1 MLLYHRMGNNAITFI
16 MCDADYANAPYA
28 TINAYFELLPDQE
41 EGLFDGDVPLSRAQA
56 MTLIMRATTQVNK
69 AQAPE
74 TDSDF
79 TAKVGETQY
88 TNFAAPMDEY
98 AYVNTSTGL
107 NEETFT
113 SAMSRGEY
121 IYLLANY
128 YSQDYQAYM
137 DNNGFKNNTYLV
149 AAIAVMLV
157 AALVVGGTLAYFTDK
172 DNATNTF
179 TVGNVKIDLLESSL
193 HRENAGYVGTPGEEL
208 NPKNAEL
215 WSEVLKLGSGN
226 TNKYKAGDTFYTDAQ
241 IEANAATYTC
251 DGVEL
256 APGQSYHKMPYV
268 KNTGANDAYIR
279 IRVMFPA
286 ELDTAVLNSSMYT
299 TSAISRGEFTMVKT
313 ENVEKDG
320 KLYNVYTFTR
330 TEALKPNEMTY
341 WNVWG
346 TVHMDSDVTNEEIAN
361 LLPNGAFN
369 VLVEADAIQAD
380 GFANATAAFAAF
392 DK

>member
-1 MLLYHRMGNNAITFI
+1 MKKK
-16 MCDADYANAPYA
+16 
-28 TINAYFELLPDQE
+28 TI
-41 EGLFDGDVPLSRAQA
+41 
-56 MTLIMRATTQVNK
+56 
-69 AQAPE
+69 
-74 TDSDF
+74 
-79 TAKVGETQY
+79 
-88 TNFAAPMDEY
+88 
-98 AYVNTSTGL
+98 
-107 NEETFT
+107 
-113 SAMSRGEY
+113 
-121 IYLLANY
+121 
-128 YSQDYQAYM
+128 
-137 DNNGFKNNTYLV
+137 LV
-149 AAIAVMLV
+149 VAIAVMLV
-157 AALVVGGTLAYFTDK
+157 AALVVGGTLAYFTDTK
-172 DNATNTF
+172 SADNTF

-208 NPKNAEL
+208 NPQNAEL
-215 WSEVLKLGSGN
+215 WSEVLKQGSNN
-226 TNKYKAGDTFYTDAQ
+226 TSPYKAGDTFYTDDQ

-330 TEALKPNEMTY
+330 IAPLKAGEMTY

-346 TVHMDSDVTNEEIAN
+346 TIHMDTTATNEQIAQ
-361 LLPNGAFN
+361 LLPNGTFN

-380 GFANATAAFAAF
+380 GFANADAAWAAFAAQ
-392 DK
+392 K